1 MTFRLA
7 PLRRAD
13 LARCAELETILFPGD
28 DPWRESA
35 FQAELAAG
43 HHYVGAYVRGA
54 TERPPSGLTSSA
66 DPGEERAGAEQRR
79 RKDGGSAEE
88 RGEQSDADLELV
100 GYAGISVVGS
110 TKDAEANVHTIGVD
124 PAWQGRG
131 IGRALLR
138 ALLARADEVAAPV
151 YLEVRTDNTA
161 AIGLYEAHGF
171 TRIGTRRRYYW
182 PSGADAYTMA
192 RPARVAEEA
201 T

>member
-1 MTFRLA
+1 VTFRLA
-7 PLRRAD
+7 PLARTD

-35 FQAELAAG
+35 FHAELDAG
-43 HHYVGAYVRGA
+43 HHYVGAY
-54 TERPPSGLTSSA
+54 T
-66 DPGEERAGAEQRR
+66 
-79 RKDGGSAEE
+79 DGG
-88 RGEQSDADLELV
+88 LV
-100 GYAGISVVGS
+100 GYAGISVRG
-110 TKDAEANVHTIGVD
+110 TRRNAEASVHTIGVA
-124 PAWQGRG
+124 PEWQGKG

-138 ALLARADEVAAPV
+138 ALLAHADEFAAPV
-151 YLEVRTDNTA
+151 FLEVRTDNAA
-161 AIGLYEAHGF
+161 AIGLYEAHDF

>member
-1 MTFRLA
+1 VTTPSFRLE
-7 PLRRAD
+7 PLRRRD

-35 FQAELAAG
+35 FRAELDAG
-43 HHYVGAYVRGA
+43 HHYVGAYVDTVG
-54 TERPPSGLTSSA
+54 
-66 DPGEERAGAEQRR
+66 
-79 RKDGGSAEE
+79 
-88 RGEQSDADLELV
+88 LV
-100 GYAGISVVGS
+100 GYAGVSVVGGRG
-110 TKDAEANVHTIGVD
+110 DAEANVHTIGVD
-124 PAWQGRG
+124 PGWQGKG

-138 ALLARADEVAAPV
+138 ALLARADEFAAPV
-151 YLEVRTDNTA
+151 FLEVRTDNEA

-171 TRIGTRRRYYW
+171 TRIGMRRRYYW

>member
-7 PLRRAD
+7 RLRRED
-13 LARCAELETILFPGD
+13 LARCAELESILFPGD

-35 FQAELAAG
+35 FVAELAAG
-43 HHYVGAYVRGA
+43 HQYIGAYV
-54 TERPPSGLTSSA
+54 
-66 DPGEERAGAEQRR
+66 
-79 RKDGGSAEE
+79 
-88 RGEQSDADLELV
+88 DAVGLV
-100 GYAGISVVGS
+100 GYAGLSVVGS
-110 TKDAEANVHTIGVD
+110 RADAEANVHTIGVD
-124 PAWQGRG
+124 PAWQGKG

-138 ALLARADEVAAPV
+138 ALLALADEVDAPV
-151 YLEVRTDNTA
+151 YLEVRTDNAA

-171 TRIGTRRRYYW
+171 TRIGMRRRYYW